1 MRDYRNI
8 KIFRFE
14 VVNDVT
20 EKIKRVYIKKV
31 KQ

>member
-20 EKIKRVYIKKV
+20 EKIKRVYV
-31 KQ
+31 KEVK